1 MYVLH
6 ISYLYRRQF
15 LKFKSDIL
23 LSHKKNK
30 KFNKCVKQ
38 SEIKNILFLD
48 NKKRAFRPFYNIL
61 LPTGYQFQNNT
72 DAKPPIC
79 LCILLKTPQ
88 SRPNA
93 ISLSD
98 LYRRCTRSCTS
109 LPKHWS
115 APNSLIH
122 ISAAIRRKSHQNSYI
137 RIPPL

>member
-1 MYVLH
+1 MSLLC
-6 ISYLYRRQF
+6 ILYLYRSQF

-23 LSHKKNK
+23 LSHKKIK
-30 KFNKCVKQ
+30 SSHKCFKWD
-38 SEIKNILFLD
+38 EIKNILFLD
-48 NKKRAFRPFYNIL
+48 NKKRAFRPFCNIL

-98 LYRRCTRSCTS
+98 LYRRCIRSCTS

-122 ISAAIRRKSHQNSYI
+122 ISAIIRRESYLNSYI